1 MMRLSQLISFVQI
14 LLLVQ
19 GVYSFV
25 PSHPSLI
32 TRLTPSRQ
40 SSSSSTTTTTAL
52 SGFGDL
58 KGIVDFFNKKDPL
71 AKLEQ
76 EPIQPKFD
84 TVVIEPDFRCAA
96 LFLAAGIVLDTIPYI
111 NITLGLFTTLL
122 GILFLVQTFRIRF
135 LFDESALELVTV
147 SDNKG
152 TADEPQ
158 FQSSGENVIVGGA
171 NRWDTKSIVNYD
183 FFPKGWIDGPIGPI
197 LIYFKETQTSPEF
210 WNDGPGQSANDPAK
224 IAAGE
229 AVAGQVHF
237 FPAVCNA
244 QQMRSEFERRGCGKL

>member
-1 MMRLSQLISFVQI
+1 MMRLSQLISFVEI

-19 GVYSFV
+19 GVHSFV
-25 PSHPSLI
+25 PFHPSLV
-32 TRLTPSRQ
+32 TRSVPSR
-40 SSSSSTTTTTAL
+40 TTTTAL

-96 LFLAAGIVLDTIPYI
+96 LFLGAGVLLDTIPYI
-111 NITLGLFTTLL
+111 NVTLGLFTTLL

-147 SDNKG
+147 SKSAGKG
-152 TADEPQ
+152 GDDDGQPQ

-171 NRWDTKSIVNYD
+171 NRWETKSIVNYD

-224 IAAGE
+224 IAAGQ